1 MVKRITPIP
10 ASTVLTVNRVLC
22 SLNMNR
28 VVIVSSFRED
38 QDVRLSK
45 FLAYD
50 EIEVVA
56 HKCLGYDNFKDVWPI
71 PPETGCDLASALL
84 CEYPNVDGVYM
95 SCNKWR
101 ITSVVVLDSD
111 RLYPMYRER
120 FRQNAYHQHAGVDLG
135 CAAEET

>member
-1 MVKRITPIP
+1 MILNMVKRITPIP
-10 ASTVLTVNRVLC
+10 ASTVLTAVNRGLC

-28 VVIVSSFRED
+28 VVMVSPFRED

-50 EIEVVA
+50 EFEVVA
-56 HKCLGYDNFKDVWPI
+56 HK
-71 PPETGCDLASALL
+71 CDLASALL

>member
-10 ASTVLTVNRVLC
+10 ASTVLTAVNRGLC

-28 VVIVSSFRED
+28 VVMVSPFRED

-56 HKCLGYDNFKDVWPI
+56 HK
-71 PPETGCDLASALL
+71 CDLASALL

-135 CAAEET
+135 CATEET